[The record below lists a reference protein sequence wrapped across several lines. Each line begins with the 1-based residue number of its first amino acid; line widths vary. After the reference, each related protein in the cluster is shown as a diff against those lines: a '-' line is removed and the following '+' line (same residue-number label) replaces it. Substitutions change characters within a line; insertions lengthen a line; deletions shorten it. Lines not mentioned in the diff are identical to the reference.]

1 MRCEPEAAPLE
12 CVACIVLLTFASLA
26 AANFGAYAV
35 GCTLCSCGHLGT
47 AACAATIK
55 GLLYLVIALMPVLAV
70 CVFEVCK
77 ALCTGVAGGA
87 AIELLAALRPAVG

>member
-1 MRCEPEAAPLE
+1 MVCLLFGVFAPALGLVFALV
-12 CVACIVLLTFASLA
+12 VACNRVARGVVVGVFAVLVGWVALFVLFLADVVSL
-26 AANFGAYAV
+26 
-35 GCTLCSCGHLGT
+35 
-47 AACAATIK
+47 
-55 GLLYLVIALMPVLAV
+55 LVVLAV